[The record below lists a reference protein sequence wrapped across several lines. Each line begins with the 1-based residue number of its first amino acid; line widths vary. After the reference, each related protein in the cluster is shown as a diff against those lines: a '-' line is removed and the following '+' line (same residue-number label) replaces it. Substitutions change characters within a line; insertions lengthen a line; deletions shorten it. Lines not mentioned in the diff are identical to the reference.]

1 VSDEIKTKFGF
12 DVTEF
17 KNNIS
22 DMNRGIRIAQNN
34 WKAAAGALGDWK
46 ESQEGIS
53 TRIKSLNDIMELQR
67 AKVEKLTKEYDDLK
81 GSGTASKDALRKLE
95 EQISKANAEL
105 GQTAGDLKSAEK
117 AQDNFG
123 KETKAATGEL
133 YKFGKEVDDTGGK
146 TNKLSSFLKSAGSA
160 MKSGI
165 VAGVKAVGAS
175 MAAIGGAAVAA
186 GTAVAGFTKKAIDNA
201 DAIQKQ
207 ADMTGL
213 TAEQVQELS
222 YVAATAGVEFDT
234 LAGAQGKLTKSMFAA
249 SENQQ
254 KQMDSMQASASKV
267 QALVD
272 SHAGYDAI
280 LKELSKTTD
289 VSTETQKKL
298 AKELASGKIKV
309 TDIMDAFQK
318 GLPATSAQAEAFQK
332 LGISLTDSNGGMRD
346 AKTVMFEAFT
356 ALQGIGNE
364 TERDAISMQLFGKS
378 AMELNPL
385 MKMSADEM
393 AKLTEEARKTGAV
406 MSNEQVAALDKTG
419 DSIESLKKSALG
431 LGSSMVTAM
440 LPAIDETVDGLKNL
454 ASGIQDAVKT
464 GNWAKVGTMITEM
477 LVSGIKKIAGALPQ
491 IVNTVTG
498 LLNEVVKM
506 VVAVLPQV
514 LPVLM
519 DAAMTLL
526 QGLMDAVLANIEP
539 LAAMVTT
546 LMTKLAEFLLASLPV
561 IIEIGL
567 QVLLAL
573 AEGIAKAIPSLV
585 PQIVQVVMTIVDA
598 IIQNLPAFIE
608 AAVQII
614 LALTMGLIDALPRLI
629 EWLPTIITSIV
640 TALVDNLPLLID
652 AAIQIIVALAQALV
666 QNIDKLVVMVPQII
680 MAIVG
685 GLIQGAGKLVEAVP
699 QLFKALA
706 DGFKGADWSEI
717 GKNIIEG
724 IKNGITGAVNGLV
737 NAAKNAGNAA
747 LGGMKKILG
756 ISSPS
761 KVFRDQIGVN
771 MGLGVAEG
779 IKATTSRVTK
789 AMSTVTDKLKTDIQ
803 VNGKVNITGSAQ
815 QAVTAPGSGQAVL
828 SIENF
833 YNNTDKDL
841 ETLAYQFEFMRKKA
855 AAALGG

>member
-1 VSDEIKTKFGF
+1 MPDEIKTKFGF

-123 KETKAATGEL
+123 KETKDTAKEL
-133 YKFGKEVDDTGGK
+133 DDYSDKTDDAGKK
-146 TNKLSSFLKSAGSA
+146 TNKFKEFLKDAAGV
-160 MKSGI
+160 MGSGI
-165 VAGVKAVGAS
+165 KAGAKAIGAS
-175 MAAIGGAAVAA
+175 MAAIGGAAAGAGAA
-186 GTAVAGFTKKAIDNA
+186 LFSTTKKAGESA
-201 DAIQKQ
+201 DELLTLSAQTGLSVEQLQKMQ
-207 ADMTGL
+207 YASRFVDVELETMTGSMAKL
-213 TAEQVQELS
+213 IRSMSQS
-222 YVAATAGVEFDT
+222 DT
-234 LAGAQGKLTKSMFAA
+234 SAQGKAFAELGVQTRMA
-249 SENQQ
+249 SGELRDSQTVWQETIDALGKVEN
-254 KQMDSMQASASKV
+254 
-267 QALVD
+267 
-272 SHAGYDAI
+272 
-280 LKELSKTTD
+280 
-289 VSTETQKKL
+289 ETQ
-298 AKELASGKIKV
+298 
-309 TDIMDAFQK
+309 
-318 GLPATSAQAEAFQK
+318 
-332 LGISLTDSNGGMRD
+332 RD
-346 AKTVMFEAFT
+346 ALA
-356 ALQGIGNE
+356 
-364 TERDAISMQLFGKS
+364 MQLFGKS
-378 AMELNPL
+378 AQDLNPL
-385 MKMSADEM
+385 IKAGGDELKRLGDEAKAAGVIMSDDMVKGLGAFDDEM
-393 AKLTEEARKTGAV
+393 QKLDAQTQGMTRQLAMAFLPAMKGAV
-406 MSNEQVAALDKTG
+406 TGVGDLVSEISVALSDGFQPEDVQK
-419 DSIESLKKSALG
+419 
-431 LGSSMVTAM
+431 LGSSIGKK
-440 LPAIDETVDGLKNL
+440 LIDGMKEISKYIPQVVSVITEVLNE
-454 ASGIQDAVKT
+454 AVKVVV
-464 GNWAKVGTMITEM
+464 AI
-477 LVSGIKKIAGALPQ
+477 LPQ
-491 IVNTVTG
+491 
-498 LLNEVVKM
+498 M
-506 VVAVLPQV
+506 

-519 DAAMTLL
+519 DGAMQLM
-526 QGLMDAVLANIEP
+526 QGLFDAISANIEP
-539 LAAMVTT
+539 LAQTVTT
-546 LMTKLAEFLLASLPV
+546 LLTKFAEFFLNNLPL

-567 QVLLAL
+567 QMILAL
-573 AEGIAKAIPSLV
+573 ANGIAEAIPGLV
-585 PQIVQVVMTIVDA
+585 PQITQVVMSIVDA
-598 IIQNLPAFIE
+598 IIDNLPAFIE
-608 AAVQII
+608 AAIQIV

-640 TALVDNLPLLID
+640 NAIVDNLPMLID

-666 QNIDKLVVMVPQII
+666 QNIDKLVVMGPQIM
-680 MAIVG
+680 MAIAG
-685 GLIQGAGKLVEAVP
+685 GLISAVGKLVEAVP
-699 QLFKALA
+699 KLFQALA
-706 DGFKGADWSEI
+706 DGFKGADWANI

-761 KVFRDQIGVN
+761 KVFRDQIGIN

-803 VNGKVNITGSAQ
+803 VNGKVNISGSAQ
-815 QAVTAPGSGQAVL
+815 QAVAAPGSGQAVL
-828 SIENF
+828 NIENF